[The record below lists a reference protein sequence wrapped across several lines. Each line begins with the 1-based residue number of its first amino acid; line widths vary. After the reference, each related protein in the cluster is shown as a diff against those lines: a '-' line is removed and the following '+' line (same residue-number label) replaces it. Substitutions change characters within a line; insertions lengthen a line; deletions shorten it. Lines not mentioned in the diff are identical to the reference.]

1 MNMSKQETLLEFPC
15 DFPIKAM
22 GRAEDD
28 FEALVV
34 TLVRKHVPDLHEGA
48 VNTRDSSGGRFL
60 SVTVTVRATS
70 REQLDNIY
78 RELTACEQV
87 LMAL

>member
-1 MNMSKQETLLEFPC
+1 MNMSEQDTLLEFPC

-22 GRAEDD
+22 GRTDCD
-28 FEALVV
+28 FEALVA
-34 TLVRKHVPDLHEGA
+34 TLVRKHAPDLHEDA
-48 VNTRDSSGGRFL
+48 IKCRDSSGGRFL
-60 SVTVTVRATS
+60 SVTVTVHATS

-78 RELTACEQV
+78 RELTACEKV